1 MYANKQKWL
10 DNSQCTK
17 KPSLNSM
24 TDREERYQNKLNFKQ
39 SLDKLDNITKLNH
52 IMTDREERYQNKLN
66 FKQSLDKLDNITKL
80 NHIMTDR
87 EERYQNKLNFK
98 QSLDKLRTIDEH
110 KVLELDN
117 QPIEKEPS
125 QSWCVIV

>member
-1 MYANKQKWL
+1 MSSSLTNTIMYANKQKWL
-10 DNSQCTK
+10 DNSECTK
-17 KPSLNSM
+17 KPSLNSI

-52 IMTDREERYQNKLN
+52 MMTDREERYQNKLN
-66 FKQSLDKLDNITKL
+66 FK
-80 NHIMTDR
+80 
-87 EERYQNKLNFK
+87 E
-98 QSLDKLRTIDEH
+98 SLDKLRTIDEH

-117 QPIEKEPS
+117 QPIEKETS